1 MSSHGLQVRCVEV
14 VPALLPQEGAAEGG
28 LHCVAVGYPQL
39 PPHVHT
45 PRAKLQK
52 GDTEGGERGELY
64 RREGRPLGVMVVGT
78 GVRCTHPHVRCI
90 LTPSNE
96 NHDVHVLVK
105 A

>member
-28 LHCVAVGYPQL
+28 LHGVAVGYPQL

-52 GDTEGGERGELY
+52 GI
-64 RREGRPLGVMVVGT
+64 RREGRGGNYIGWT
-78 GVRCTHPHVRCI
+78 GG
-90 LTPSNE
+90 L
-96 NHDVHVLVK
+96 
-105 A
+105 